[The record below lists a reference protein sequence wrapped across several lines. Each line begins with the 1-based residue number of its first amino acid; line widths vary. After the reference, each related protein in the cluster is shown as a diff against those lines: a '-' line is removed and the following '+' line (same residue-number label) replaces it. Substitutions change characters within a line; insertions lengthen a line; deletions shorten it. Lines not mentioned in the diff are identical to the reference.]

1 MKYIRQ
7 MKDRRYSLTVA
18 SLETK
23 IVLFARRYPI
33 PVFAVLGLLSGA
45 ICNYVINLHD
55 AGQLIWLF
63 TLIIGGIPVLWDTVK
78 GMLLRRNFSSDIV
91 AMLAIVAAMITNE
104 SLPGVVI
111 VIMQTGGKA
120 LEDYAFRRAS
130 SSLDELMTRSP
141 RIAYRKKMTQLNSE
155 YNKDKDH
162 NLIYS
167 SDQSLEEITVADIR
181 IGDLLVVRPGD
192 LIPVDGI
199 IISGQAQIDESAL
212 TGEPIPKNKDI
223 GHEVFSGT
231 INAGG
236 SAFEIQATKL
246 SEQSQYAK
254 IVQLVR
260 KAREEKAPIQRLAD
274 KYAVWFTPITLA
286 VSMLGWV
293 ITQNPQTILS
303 VLVVATPCSLIF
315 ATPVAIMSGI
325 NKCARK
331 GIIIK
336 AAAAIEQ
343 IGKSEAIVFD
353 KTGTITYGT
362 PVVEQIIPLAKDLE
376 ERVQN
381 NSYNINHDNSVDW
394 STNYNI
400 LLASDN
406 NNNNLSDDLLL
417 KAATIEQMSSH
428 PAARVITQRAKEKF
442 GSILLTTTPTNFHEI
457 AGAGVEGEINGE
469 CVKVGSQSLFE
480 NKQHVNQQQQ
490 QQQQSERFDKSAL
503 FLDTIKK
510 ITKGKMVAFIGING
524 TPVGAIILGD
534 KIRSGIH
541 VMIKRLQKLG
551 VKETVMITGDSF
563 DNAQVIANQASIT
576 SFESNLLPE
585 QKVLAIKKLK
595 SRYKNVVMV
604 GDGINDAPALA
615 AATVGI
621 AMGAK
626 GTAISAEAADVVLL
640 VDDVT
645 KVADVLEIGQRTIEI
660 AKQSIFI
667 GLGASFLLMIIASI
681 GLIPPAIGALLQEV
695 LDVSVILNALRAR

>member
-1 MKYIRQ
+1 MNELMEPTRLMKH
-7 MKDRRYSLTVA
+7 RRYSLKIS
-18 SLETK
+18 SLAAK
-23 IVLFARRYPI
+23 IVLFTRRYPI

-45 ICNYVINLHD
+45 ICSYIINQHD
-55 AGQLIWLF
+55 VSQWIWLL
-63 TLIIGGIPVLWDTVK
+63 TLIIGGIPVIWDAAK
-78 GMLLRRNFSSDIV
+78 GMLLRHNFSSDIV

-141 RIAYRKKMTQLNSE
+141 HIAHRKKMTQLNSE
-155 YNKDKDH
+155 DKDRDH
-162 NLIYS
+162 NLIY

-212 TGEPIPKNKDI
+212 TGEPLPKNKDV
-223 GHEVFSGT
+223 GNEVFSGT
-231 INAGG
+231 VNAGG
-236 SAFEIQATKL
+236 SAFEIQATKM
-246 SEQSQYAK
+246 SEESQYAK

-325 NKCARK
+325 NKCAK
-331 GIIIK
+331 TGIIIK

-343 IGKSEAIVFD
+343 IGKSEAVVFD
-353 KTGTITYGT
+353 KTGTITGGS
-362 PVVEQIIPLAKDLE
+362 PVVEKIIPLAKDLE
-376 ERVQN
+376 EWVQN
-381 NSYNINHDNSVDW
+381 SNNNYNDNSADW
-394 STNYNI
+394 TNNYNI
-400 LLASDN
+400 LLTSDN
-406 NNNNLSDDLLL
+406 NKISDDLLL

-428 PAARVITQRAKEKF
+428 PAARVITQKAKEKF
-442 GSILLTTTPTNFHEI
+442 GSSLLTTTTPINFHEI
-457 AGAGVEGEINGE
+457 AGAGVEGNINGE
-469 CVKVGSQSLFE
+469 RVTVGSQSLFE
-480 NKQHVNQQQQ
+480 NNNYSNQLQP
-490 QQQQSERFDKSAL
+490 ERFNTGML
-503 FLDTIKK
+503 LDTIKK
-510 ITKGKMVAFIGING
+510 LTKGKMVAFVGING
-524 TPVGAIILGD
+524 SPVGAIILGD

-541 VMIKRLQKLG
+541 VMIKRLQRLG
-551 VKETVMITGDSF
+551 VKETVMLTGDSF
-563 DNAQVIANQASIT
+563 DNAQVVAKQASIT

-595 SRYKNVVMV
+595 SQYKNVVMV

-621 AMGAK
+621 AMGAR

-640 VDDVT
+640 IDDVT
-645 KVADVLEIGQRTIEI
+645 KVADALEIGQRTISV
-660 AKQSIFI
+660 AKQSIFV
-667 GLGASFLLMIIASI
+667 GLGASFILMIIASV
-681 GLIPPAIGALLQEV
+681 GLIPPAIGALLQEI

>member
-1 MKYIRQ
+1 MKHTRLT
-7 MKDRRYSLTVA
+7 KDRRYSLTIA

-130 SSLDELMTRSP
+130 SSLDDLMTRSP
-141 RIAYRKKMTQLNSE
+141 RIAHRKKMTQVNSE
-155 YNKDKDH
+155 YNKDKD
-162 NLIYS
+162 LIYS

-212 TGEPIPKNKDI
+212 TGEPLPKNKNI
-223 GHEVFSGT
+223 GNEVMSGT

-246 SEQSQYAK
+246 TEESQYAK

-274 KYAVWFTPITLA
+274 KYAVWFTPVTLA

-293 ITQNPQTILS
+293 ITQNVQTILS

-325 NKCARK
+325 NKCAK
-331 GIIIK
+331 TGIIIK
-336 AAAAIEQ
+336 TAAAIEQ
-343 IGKSEAIVFD
+343 IGKSKAVVFD
-353 KTGTITYGT
+353 KTGTITGGI
-362 PVVEQIIPLAKDLE
+362 PVVEQIIPLAMDLE
-376 ERVQN
+376 ERVRYNSN
-381 NSYNINHDNSVDW
+381 NNKDNSIDW
-394 STNYNI
+394 SNNNYNN
-400 LLASDN
+400 LLTSDN
-406 NNNNLSDDLLL
+406 TNNISDNLLL

-442 GSILLTTTPTNFHEI
+442 GSSLLTTIPTNFHEI
-457 AGAGVEGEINGE
+457 AGAGVEGDINGE
-469 CVKVGSQSLFE
+469 CITVGSQSLFE
-480 NKQHVNQQQQ
+480 NKKHVNQQW
-490 QQQQSERFDKSAL
+490 QSERFDKGTL
-503 FLDTIKK
+503 FLDTIKR

-524 TPVGAIILGD
+524 IPVGAIILGD

-551 VKETVMITGDSF
+551 VKETVMLTGDSF
-563 DNAQVIANQASIT
+563 DNAQVIAKQASIT

-595 SRYKNVVMV
+595 SRYQNVVMV

-621 AMGAK
+621 AMGAR

-645 KVADVLEIGQRTIEI
+645 KVADALEIGRRTINV

-667 GLGASFLLMIIASI
+667 GLGASFVLMIIASA

>member
-1 MKYIRQ
+1 MKQ
-7 MKDRRYSLTVA
+7 TGLMKNRRYSLNIS
-18 SLETK
+18 SLVTK

-33 PVFAVLGLLSGA
+33 PVFAVLGLLLGA
-45 ICNYVINLHD
+45 ICSYIINLHD
-55 AGQLIWLF
+55 AGQWIWLL
-63 TLIIGGIPVLWDTVK
+63 TLIIGGIPVIWDTVK

-130 SSLDELMTRSP
+130 SSLDELMTRFP
-141 RIAYRKKMTQLNSE
+141 RIAHRKKMTQANSE
-155 YNKDKDH
+155 DNKDKDH

-167 SDQSLEEITVADIR
+167 DQSLEEINVADIR

-212 TGEPIPKNKDI
+212 TGEPLPKNKDI
-223 GHEVFSGT
+223 GDEVFSGT
-231 INAGG
+231 INAAG
-236 SAFEIQATKL
+236 SAFEIQSTKL
-246 SEQSQYAK
+246 SEESQYAK

-325 NKCARK
+325 NKCAK
-331 GIIIK
+331 SGIIIK

-353 KTGTITYGT
+353 KTGTITGGT
-362 PVVEQIIPLAKDLE
+362 PVVEQVIPLAKGLE

-381 NSYNINHDNSVDW
+381 NSTNNNNNNDNSIDW
-394 STNYNI
+394 SSNYNI
-400 LLASDN
+400 ILTSDN
-406 NNNNLSDDLLL
+406 NNNISDDLLL

-442 GSILLTTTPTNFHEI
+442 GGSLLTNIPTNFHEI
-457 AGAGVEGEINGE
+457 AGAGVEGDINGE
-469 CVKVGSQSLFE
+469 CITVGSQSLFE
-480 NKQHVNQQQQ
+480 NKKYVNQQQLET
-490 QQQQSERFDKSAL
+490 SDKGTL

-524 TPVGAIILGD
+524 IPVGAIILGD
-534 KIRSGIH
+534 KIRSGIN

-563 DNAQVIANQASIT
+563 ENAQVIAKQASIT

-604 GDGINDAPALA
+604 GDGINDAPALS

-621 AMGAK
+621 AMGAR

-645 KVADVLEIGQRTIEI
+645 KVADVLEIGQRTIRI

-667 GLGASFLLMIIASI
+667 GLGASFVLMIIASI
-681 GLIPPAIGALLQEV
+681 GFIPPAIGALLQEI

>member
-1 MKYIRQ
+1 MKHTRLTNY
-7 MKDRRYSLTVA
+7 RRYSLTVS
-18 SLETK
+18 SLEAK

-33 PVFAVLGLLSGA
+33 PVFAVLGLLLGA
-45 ICNYVINLHD
+45 ICSYIINLHD
-55 AGQLIWLF
+55 AGQWIWLF
-63 TLIIGGIPVLWDTVK
+63 TLIIGGIPVIWDAIK

-111 VIMQTGGKA
+111 IIMQTGGKA

-141 RIAYRKKMTQLNSE
+141 RIAYRKKMTQVNSE
-155 YNKDKDH
+155 YNEDKDH

-181 IGDLLVVRPGD
+181 IGDLLVVKPGD

-199 IISGQAQIDESAL
+199 IICGQAQIDESAL
-212 TGEPIPKNKDI
+212 TGEPLPKNKDI
-223 GHEVFSGT
+223 GNEVMSGT

-236 SAFEIQATKL
+236 NAFEIRATKL
-246 SEQSQYAK
+246 SEESQYAK
-254 IVQLVR
+254 IVQLVC

-274 KYAVWFTPITLA
+274 RYAVWFTPITLA
-286 VSMLGWV
+286 VSMLGWI

-325 NKCARK
+325 NKCAK
-331 GIIIK
+331 TGIIIK

-353 KTGTITYGT
+353 KTGTITGGT
-362 PVVEQIIPLAKDLE
+362 PVIEQIIPLAKDLE
-376 ERVQN
+376 GRVRYNSN
-381 NSYNINHDNSVDW
+381 NNNDDNSIDW
-394 STNYNI
+394 SDNNYNI
-400 LLASDN
+400 LLTSNDN
-406 NNNNLSDDLLL
+406 NKYISDDLLL

-442 GSILLTTTPTNFHEI
+442 GSSLLTTTPTNFHEI
-457 AGAGVEGEINGE
+457 AGAGVQGDINGE
-469 CVKVGSQSLFE
+469 RITVGSQSLFE
-480 NKQHVNQQQQ
+480 NKKYFN
-490 QQQQSERFDKSAL
+490 QQQSERFDKDTTL

-510 ITKGKMVAFIGING
+510 ITMGKMVAFIGING
-524 TPVGAIILGD
+524 NPVGAIILGD

-563 DNAQVIANQASIT
+563 DNAQVIANQARIT

-621 AMGAK
+621 AMGAR

-645 KVADVLEIGQRTIEI
+645 KVADVFEIGQRTIDV

-667 GLGASFLLMIIASI
+667 GLGASFVLMIIASV
-681 GLIPPAIGALLQEV
+681 GLIPPAIGALFQEV
-695 LDVSVILNALRAR
+695 LDVSVILNALRAK

>member
-1 MKYIRQ
+1 
-7 MKDRRYSLTVA
+7 MKDKRHSINMSSLV
-18 SLETK
+18 SK

-45 ICNYVINLHD
+45 ICNYIINLHD
-55 AGQLIWLF
+55 AAQWIWLL
-63 TLIIGGIPVLWDTVK
+63 TLIIGGIPVIWDTIK

-91 AMLAIVAAMITNE
+91 AMLAIAAAMITNE

-141 RIAYRKKMTQLNSE
+141 RIAHRKKMTQINSR
-155 YNKDKDH
+155 DKDH
-162 NLIYS
+162 NLIS
-167 SDQSLEEITVADIR
+167 SDLSLEEITVADIR

-199 IISGQAQIDESAL
+199 INSGQAQIDESAL
-212 TGEPIPKNKDI
+212 TGEPLPKNKDI
-223 GHEVFSGT
+223 GDEAFSGT

-246 SEQSQYAK
+246 SEESQYAK

-315 ATPVAIMSGI
+315 ATPVSIMSGI
-325 NKCARK
+325 NKCAK
-331 GIIIK
+331 TGIIIK
-336 AAAAIEQ
+336 TAAAIEQ
-343 IGKSEAIVFD
+343 IGKSKAIVFD
-353 KTGTITYGT
+353 KTGTITGGI
-362 PVVEQIIPLAKDLE
+362 PVVEQIISLGKDLE
-376 ERVQN
+376 ERVRYNSN
-381 NSYNINHDNSVDW
+381 NNKDNSIDW
-394 STNYNI
+394 SNNNYNI
-400 LLASDN
+400 LHTSDN
-406 NNNNLSDDLLL
+406 NNISDDLLL

-442 GSILLTTTPTNFHEI
+442 GSSLTTIPTNFHEI
-457 AGAGVEGEINGE
+457 AGAGVEGDINGE
-469 CVKVGSQSLFE
+469 RITVGSQSLFE
-480 NKQHVNQQQQ
+480 NKKYANQQQL
-490 QQQQSERFDKSAL
+490 ERFDKSTL

-510 ITKGKMVAFIGING
+510 ITEGKMVVFIGING
-524 TPVGAIILGD
+524 NPVGAIILGD

-551 VKETVMITGDSF
+551 VKETVMLTGDSF

-595 SRYKNVVMV
+595 SRYKHVAMV

-621 AMGAK
+621 AMGAR

-645 KVADVLEIGQRTIEI
+645 KVADALEIGQRTINV

-667 GLGASFLLMIIASI
+667 GLGASFVLMIIASV

-695 LDVSVILNALRAR
+695 LDVGVILNALRAR

>member
-1 MKYIRQ
+1 ML
-7 MKDRRYSLTVA
+7 MKDKRHSMNMPSLV
-18 SLETK
+18 SK

-45 ICNYVINLHD
+45 ICIYIINQHD
-55 AGQLIWLF
+55 AGQWIWLF
-63 TLIIGGIPVLWDTVK
+63 TLIIGGIPVIWDTVK
-78 GMLLRRNFSSDIV
+78 GMLLRHNFSSDIV

-141 RIAYRKKMTQLNSE
+141 RIAHRKKMTQVNSE

-162 NLIYS
+162 SLIYS
-167 SDQSLEEITVADIR
+167 SKQSLEEINVADIR
-181 IGDLLVVRPGD
+181 IDDLLVVRPGD
-192 LIPVDGI
+192 LIPVDGL

-212 TGEPIPKNKDI
+212 TGEPLPKNKDI
-223 GHEVFSGT
+223 GDEVFSGT
-231 INAGG
+231 INTGG

-246 SEQSQYAK
+246 SEESQYAK

-274 KYAVWFTPITLA
+274 KYAIWFTPITLA

-325 NKCARK
+325 NKCAK
-331 GIIIK
+331 TGIIIK

-353 KTGTITYGT
+353 KTGTITGGI

-376 ERVQN
+376 KRVRYN
-381 NSYNINHDNSVDW
+381 SNNDNDIGIDWINSYNIMP
-394 STNYNI
+394 T
-400 LLASDN
+400 SDN
-406 NNNNLSDDLLL
+406 NKISDDLLF

-442 GSILLTTTPTNFHEI
+442 GNSLLTITPTNFHEI
-457 AGAGVEGEINGE
+457 AGAGVEGDINGE
-469 CVKVGSQSLFE
+469 HVTVGSQSLFE
-480 NKQHVNQQQQ
+480 NNNYFNQELQP
-490 QQQQSERFDKSAL
+490 ERFNTGML
-503 FLDTIKK
+503 LDTVKK
-510 ITKGKMVAFIGING
+510 LAKGKMVAFVGING
-524 TPVGAIILGD
+524 NPVGAIILGD

-551 VKETVMITGDSF
+551 VKETVMLTGDSF
-563 DNAQVIANQASIT
+563 DNAQVIAKQASIT

-595 SRYKNVVMV
+595 SRYQNVVMV

-621 AMGAK
+621 AMGAR

-645 KVADVLEIGQRTIEI
+645 KVADALEIGRRTINV

-667 GLGASFLLMIIASI
+667 GLGASFVLMIIASA